1 MNHIITSSSPEKGKS
16 RQLLLLTK
24 GLMTTVMAILLF
36 LVPSE
41 VFAQKLTVS
50 GFVKEAAT
58 NEPVP
63 GAVVMVKGTSVGTS
77 TDANG
82 AYTLKADANAV
93 LVCQLFGY
101 KTVEVNVSK
110 RTKLDILLQE
120 DTQMLDATVVVGYG
134 TLKKTQLVGAVENL
148 SGEELEGRTNSNVTR
163 SLQGQIPG
171 LNIVQ
176 ADGKPTHQ
184 GSITIRGN
192 GTSYQSRKKV
202 GGSAGNQ
209 KHSIGQGSS
218 ALVLIDGVEGD
229 LTTVNPEDIE
239 TVAVLKD
246 AASAAVYGAR
256 GAFGVIL
263 VTTKAPKTDKI
274 SVNYNGSVSLNR
286 RNIMWEDE
294 LVTDG
299 LQWLDTFVE
308 FFRNDKRTPTSSG
321 SLPGNVNNRSNTYS
335 EAYHEEFRRRKTD
348 PTYENYGKIY
358 GDGKDV
364 GFGDN
369 YAYYAYYG
377 STNWLDMFY
386 KDMNMTQNHNLS
398 INGASEKVSYA
409 ISGRYYGQDGIY
421 KLGNE
426 DFNQFNLRAKG
437 SIKIT
442 DWLKLTNNTSV
453 FKRKYHQPMVSG
465 GSQPLLR
472 QFEHRGQPI
481 YPAFNEDGTLTFYGA
496 SCMYGAFEDGN
507 TYQENNKLDI
517 ITSTTLD
524 FEPIKN
530 VLKFTGDF
538 TYKAIRSTQAR
549 VSCIQSGYS
558 APGALETYNS
568 SSYKS
573 DWRFNTDYISSNIVG
588 TYTPKLGDNHD
599 LNIVAGWNLEKT
611 NYRRLYLTRKDLLYP
626 SIPSFELMASDEYGV
641 EDRGHDKSMVG
652 FFGRVNYTLLNRY
665 IVEVA
670 ARYDGS
676 SLFPSYSQW
685 GFFPSASVG
694 WRLSEEPWM
703 KWAKSWMNNFK
714 LRANVGSLGNATI
727 DPYSF
732 LELMGVSKST
742 KLING
747 EKVPYTTAAAIIPD
761 NLTWE
766 TVTTYDVGL
775 DADFLKSRLS
785 ISADYYVRDVKD
797 MFIQGPDLP
806 EVLGDSTPKGNYGAI
821 QTKGWE
827 ATIGWRDSFKLAGK
841 DFNYNIKASV
851 WDSRTW
857 VKKYYNINGD
867 ILNYYEGK
875 ELGEIWGFRTD
886 GYFLSNEEAN
896 NWATDKFHKN
906 GSNFR
911 AYAGDLKF
919 IDINGDGK
927 IDYGKGTLDD
937 HGDLERIG
945 NQSPRY
951 YFGINLGANWNGIGV
966 SVFLQG
972 VGKRDWYPSCE
983 SGFFWGMYNRPYGYL
998 PKIHTQDAVEVDYST
1013 SNWVVTNAASKPYF
1027 TRQVAYAANRN
1038 DGPLTFENDYYM
1050 QNAAYVRLKNLT
1062 VDYTFPSKL
1071 TKKIRVEKL
1080 KVYFSGEN
1088 LLTFSPIY
1096 KHTKMFDPETL
1107 GFGDSDFGD
1116 NVGGLSGVGQGY
1128 TYPMLKTYTFGL
1140 NITF

>member
-202 GGSAGNQ
+202 GGGAGNQ

-308 FFRNDKRTPTSSG
+308 FFRNDKRTPTSAG
-321 SLPGNVNNRSNTYS
+321 
-335 EAYHEEFRRRKTD
+335 RKTD

-364 GFGDN
+364 GFGGN
-369 YAYYAYYG
+369 YAYYG

-857 VKKYYNINGD
+857 VKTYYNINGD

-906 GSNFR
+906 G
-911 AYAGDLKF
+911 
-919 IDINGDGK
+919 
-927 IDYGKGTLDD
+927 T
-937 HGDLERIG
+937 
-945 NQSPRY
+945 
-951 YFGINLGANWNGIGV
+951 
-966 SVFLQG
+966 
-972 VGKRDWYPSCE
+972 
-983 SGFFWGMYNRPYGYL
+983 SGRM
-998 PKIHTQDAVEVDYST
+998 
-1013 SNWVVTNAASKPYF
+1013 
-1027 TRQVAYAANRN
+1027 
-1038 DGPLTFENDYYM
+1038 
-1050 QNAAYVRLKNLT
+1050 
-1062 VDYTFPSKL
+1062 
-1071 TKKIRVEKL
+1071 
-1080 KVYFSGEN
+1080 
-1088 LLTFSPIY
+1088 
-1096 KHTKMFDPETL
+1096 PETL
-1107 GFGDSDFGD
+1107 NS
-1116 NVGGLSGVGQGY
+1116 
-1128 TYPMLKTYTFGL
+1128 
-1140 NITF
+1140 

>member
-1 MNHIITSSSPEKGKS
+1 
-16 RQLLLLTK
+16 
-24 GLMTTVMAILLF
+24 
-36 LVPSE
+36 
-41 VFAQKLTVS
+41 
-50 GFVKEAAT
+50 
-58 NEPVP
+58 
-63 GAVVMVKGTSVGTS
+63 
-77 TDANG
+77 
-82 AYTLKADANAV
+82 
-93 LVCQLFGY
+93 
-101 KTVEVNVSK
+101 
-110 RTKLDILLQE
+110 
-120 DTQMLDATVVVGYG
+120 
-134 TLKKTQLVGAVENL
+134 
-148 SGEELEGRTNSNVTR
+148 
-163 SLQGQIPG
+163 
-171 LNIVQ
+171 
-176 ADGKPTHQ
+176 
-184 GSITIRGN
+184 
-192 GTSYQSRKKV
+192 
-202 GGSAGNQ
+202 
-209 KHSIGQGSS
+209 
-218 ALVLIDGVEGD
+218 
-229 LTTVNPEDIE
+229 
-239 TVAVLKD
+239 
-246 AASAAVYGAR
+246 
-256 GAFGVIL
+256 
-263 VTTKAPKTDKI
+263 
-274 SVNYNGSVSLNR
+274 
-286 RNIMWEDE
+286 
-294 LVTDG
+294 
-299 LQWLDTFVE
+299 
-308 FFRNDKRTPTSSG
+308 
-321 SLPGNVNNRSNTYS
+321 
-335 EAYHEEFRRRKTD
+335 
-348 PTYENYGKIY
+348 
-358 GDGKDV
+358 
-364 GFGDN
+364 
-369 YAYYAYYG
+369 
-377 STNWLDMFY
+377 
-386 KDMNMTQNHNLS
+386 
-398 INGASEKVSYA
+398 
-409 ISGRYYGQDGIY
+409 
-421 KLGNE
+421 
-426 DFNQFNLRAKG
+426 
-437 SIKIT
+437 
-442 DWLKLTNNTSV
+442 
-453 FKRKYHQPMVSG
+453 
-465 GSQPLLR
+465 
-472 QFEHRGQPI
+472 
-481 YPAFNEDGTLTFYGA
+481 
-496 SCMYGAFEDGN
+496 
-507 TYQENNKLDI
+507 
-517 ITSTTLD
+517 
-524 FEPIKN
+524 
-530 VLKFTGDF
+530 
-538 TYKAIRSTQAR
+538 
-549 VSCIQSGYS
+549 
-558 APGALETYNS
+558 
-568 SSYKS
+568 
-573 DWRFNTDYISSNIVG
+573 
-588 TYTPKLGDNHD
+588 
-599 LNIVAGWNLEKT
+599 
-611 NYRRLYLTRKDLLYP
+611 
-626 SIPSFELMASDEYGV
+626 
-641 EDRGHDKSMVG
+641 
-652 FFGRVNYTLLNRY
+652 
-665 IVEVA
+665 
-670 ARYDGS
+670 
-676 SLFPSYSQW
+676 
-685 GFFPSASVG
+685 
-694 WRLSEEPWM
+694 M

-1013 SNWVVTNAASKPYF
+1013 SNWVVTNAARKPYF

-1107 GFGDSDFGD
+1107 GFGDSDFGN

>member
-202 GGSAGNQ
+202 GGGAGNQ

-308 FFRNDKRTPTSSG
+308 FFRNDKRTPTSAG

-364 GFGDN
+364 GFGGN
-369 YAYYAYYG
+369 YAYYG

-611 NYRRLYLTRKDLLYP
+611 NYRRFYLTRKDLLYP

-857 VKKYYNINGD
+857 VKTYYNINGD

-896 NWATDKFHKN
+896 NWATD
-906 GSNFR
+906 
-911 AYAGDLKF
+911 
-919 IDINGDGK
+919 
-927 IDYGKGTLDD
+927 
-937 HGDLERIG
+937 
-945 NQSPRY
+945 
-951 YFGINLGANWNGIGV
+951 
-966 SVFLQG
+966 
-972 VGKRDWYPSCE
+972 
-983 SGFFWGMYNRPYGYL
+983 
-998 PKIHTQDAVEVDYST
+998 
-1013 SNWVVTNAASKPYF
+1013 
-1027 TRQVAYAANRN
+1027 
-1038 DGPLTFENDYYM
+1038 
-1050 QNAAYVRLKNLT
+1050 
-1062 VDYTFPSKL
+1062 
-1071 TKKIRVEKL
+1071 
-1080 KVYFSGEN
+1080 
-1088 LLTFSPIY
+1088 
-1096 KHTKMFDPETL
+1096 
-1107 GFGDSDFGD
+1107 
-1116 NVGGLSGVGQGY
+1116 
-1128 TYPMLKTYTFGL
+1128 
-1140 NITF
+1140 

>member
-192 GTSYQSRKKV
+192 GTSYQSRQKV
-202 GGSAGNQ
+202 GGSAKGA

-308 FFRNDKRTPTSSG
+308 FFRNDKRTPTSAG

-364 GFGDN
+364 GFGGN
-369 YAYYAYYG
+369 YAYYG

-626 SIPSFELMASDEYGV
+626 SIPSFELMSDEYGV

>member
-308 FFRNDKRTPTSSG
+308 FFRNDKRTPTSAG

-364 GFGDN
+364 GFGGN
-369 YAYYAYYG
+369 YAYYG

-611 NYRRLYLTRKDLLYP
+611 NYRRFYLTRKDLLYP

-714 LRANVGSLGNATI
+714 LRANVGS
-727 DPYSF
+727 
-732 LELMGVSKST
+732 
-742 KLING
+742 
-747 EKVPYTTAAAIIPD
+747 
-761 NLTWE
+761 
-766 TVTTYDVGL
+766 
-775 DADFLKSRLS
+775 
-785 ISADYYVRDVKD
+785 
-797 MFIQGPDLP
+797 
-806 EVLGDSTPKGNYGAI
+806 
-821 QTKGWE
+821 
-827 ATIGWRDSFKLAGK
+827 
-841 DFNYNIKASV
+841 
-851 WDSRTW
+851 
-857 VKKYYNINGD
+857 
-867 ILNYYEGK
+867 
-875 ELGEIWGFRTD
+875 
-886 GYFLSNEEAN
+886 
-896 NWATDKFHKN
+896 
-906 GSNFR
+906 
-911 AYAGDLKF
+911 
-919 IDINGDGK
+919 
-927 IDYGKGTLDD
+927 
-937 HGDLERIG
+937 
-945 NQSPRY
+945 PR
-951 YFGINLGANWNGIGV
+951 
-966 SVFLQG
+966 
-972 VGKRDWYPSCE
+972 
-983 SGFFWGMYNRPYGYL
+983 
-998 PKIHTQDAVEVDYST
+998 
-1013 SNWVVTNAASKPYF
+1013 
-1027 TRQVAYAANRN
+1027 
-1038 DGPLTFENDYYM
+1038 
-1050 QNAAYVRLKNLT
+1050 
-1062 VDYTFPSKL
+1062 
-1071 TKKIRVEKL
+1071 
-1080 KVYFSGEN
+1080 
-1088 LLTFSPIY
+1088 
-1096 KHTKMFDPETL
+1096 
-1107 GFGDSDFGD
+1107 
-1116 NVGGLSGVGQGY
+1116 
-1128 TYPMLKTYTFGL
+1128 
-1140 NITF
+1140 

>member
-1 MNHIITSSSPEKGKS
+1 MNHIITSSSPEKGKC

-202 GGSAGNQ
+202 GGGAGNQ

-308 FFRNDKRTPTSSG
+308 FFRNDKRTPTSAG

-364 GFGDN
+364 GFGGN
-369 YAYYAYYG
+369 YAYYG

-453 FKRKYHQPMVSG
+453 FKRKYHQPMVTG

-558 APGALETYNS
+558 APGALETYNN

-611 NYRRLYLTRKDLLYP
+611 NYRRFYLTRKDLLYP

-747 EKVPYTTAAAIIPD
+747 EKIPYTTAAAIIPD

-766 TVTTYDVGL
+766 TVTTL
-775 DADFLKSRLS
+775 
-785 ISADYYVRDVKD
+785 
-797 MFIQGPDLP
+797 
-806 EVLGDSTPKGNYGAI
+806 
-821 QTKGWE
+821 
-827 ATIGWRDSFKLAGK
+827 
-841 DFNYNIKASV
+841 
-851 WDSRTW
+851 
-857 VKKYYNINGD
+857 
-867 ILNYYEGK
+867 
-875 ELGEIWGFRTD
+875 
-886 GYFLSNEEAN
+886 
-896 NWATDKFHKN
+896 
-906 GSNFR
+906 
-911 AYAGDLKF
+911 
-919 IDINGDGK
+919 
-927 IDYGKGTLDD
+927 
-937 HGDLERIG
+937 
-945 NQSPRY
+945 
-951 YFGINLGANWNGIGV
+951 
-966 SVFLQG
+966 
-972 VGKRDWYPSCE
+972 
-983 SGFFWGMYNRPYGYL
+983 
-998 PKIHTQDAVEVDYST
+998 
-1013 SNWVVTNAASKPYF
+1013 
-1027 TRQVAYAANRN
+1027 
-1038 DGPLTFENDYYM
+1038 
-1050 QNAAYVRLKNLT
+1050 
-1062 VDYTFPSKL
+1062 
-1071 TKKIRVEKL
+1071 
-1080 KVYFSGEN
+1080 
-1088 LLTFSPIY
+1088 
-1096 KHTKMFDPETL
+1096 
-1107 GFGDSDFGD
+1107 
-1116 NVGGLSGVGQGY
+1116 
-1128 TYPMLKTYTFGL
+1128 
-1140 NITF
+1140 

>member
-202 GGSAGNQ
+202 GGGAGNQ

-308 FFRNDKRTPTSSG
+308 FFRNDKRTPTSAG

-364 GFGDN
+364 GFGGN
-369 YAYYAYYG
+369 YAYYG

-732 LELMGVSKST
+732 LELMGVS
-742 KLING
+742 
-747 EKVPYTTAAAIIPD
+747 
-761 NLTWE
+761 
-766 TVTTYDVGL
+766 
-775 DADFLKSRLS
+775 
-785 ISADYYVRDVKD
+785 
-797 MFIQGPDLP
+797 
-806 EVLGDSTPKGNYGAI
+806 
-821 QTKGWE
+821 
-827 ATIGWRDSFKLAGK
+827 
-841 DFNYNIKASV
+841 
-851 WDSRTW
+851 
-857 VKKYYNINGD
+857 
-867 ILNYYEGK
+867 
-875 ELGEIWGFRTD
+875 
-886 GYFLSNEEAN
+886 
-896 NWATDKFHKN
+896 
-906 GSNFR
+906 
-911 AYAGDLKF
+911 
-919 IDINGDGK
+919 
-927 IDYGKGTLDD
+927 
-937 HGDLERIG
+937 
-945 NQSPRY
+945 
-951 YFGINLGANWNGIGV
+951 
-966 SVFLQG
+966 
-972 VGKRDWYPSCE
+972 
-983 SGFFWGMYNRPYGYL
+983 
-998 PKIHTQDAVEVDYST
+998 
-1013 SNWVVTNAASKPYF
+1013 
-1027 TRQVAYAANRN
+1027 
-1038 DGPLTFENDYYM
+1038 
-1050 QNAAYVRLKNLT
+1050 
-1062 VDYTFPSKL
+1062 
-1071 TKKIRVEKL
+1071 
-1080 KVYFSGEN
+1080 
-1088 LLTFSPIY
+1088 
-1096 KHTKMFDPETL
+1096 
-1107 GFGDSDFGD
+1107 
-1116 NVGGLSGVGQGY
+1116 
-1128 TYPMLKTYTFGL
+1128 
-1140 NITF
+1140 

>member
-202 GGSAGNQ
+202 GGGAGNQ

-308 FFRNDKRTPTSSG
+308 FFRNDKRTPTSAG

-364 GFGDN
+364 GFGGN
-369 YAYYAYYG
+369 YAYYG

-538 TYKAIRSTQAR
+538 TYKAIRSTQQESLASR
-549 VSCIQSGYS
+549 VV
-558 APGALETYNS
+558 
-568 SSYKS
+568 
-573 DWRFNTDYISSNIVG
+573 IV
-588 TYTPKLGDNHD
+588 PQVL
-599 LNIVAGWNLEKT
+599 
-611 NYRRLYLTRKDLLYP
+611 
-626 SIPSFELMASDEYGV
+626 
-641 EDRGHDKSMVG
+641 
-652 FFGRVNYTLLNRY
+652 
-665 IVEVA
+665 
-670 ARYDGS
+670 
-676 SLFPSYSQW
+676 
-685 GFFPSASVG
+685 
-694 WRLSEEPWM
+694 WRL
-703 KWAKSWMNNFK
+703 
-714 LRANVGSLGNATI
+714 TI
-727 DPYSF
+727 APLISQT
-732 LELMGVSKST
+732 GVST
-742 KLING
+742 LITSPQTSSG
-747 EKVPYTTAAAIIPD
+747 HTLR
-761 NLTWE
+761 NL
-766 TVTTYDVGL
+766 VTTM
-775 DADFLKSRLS
+775 
-785 ISADYYVRDVKD
+785 I
-797 MFIQGPDLP
+797 
-806 EVLGDSTPKGNYGAI
+806 
-821 QTKGWE
+821 
-827 ATIGWRDSFKLAGK
+827 
-841 DFNYNIKASV
+841 
-851 WDSRTW
+851 
-857 VKKYYNINGD
+857 
-867 ILNYYEGK
+867 
-875 ELGEIWGFRTD
+875 
-886 GYFLSNEEAN
+886 
-896 NWATDKFHKN
+896 
-906 GSNFR
+906 
-911 AYAGDLKF
+911 
-919 IDINGDGK
+919 
-927 IDYGKGTLDD
+927 
-937 HGDLERIG
+937 
-945 NQSPRY
+945 
-951 YFGINLGANWNGIGV
+951 
-966 SVFLQG
+966 
-972 VGKRDWYPSCE
+972 
-983 SGFFWGMYNRPYGYL
+983 
-998 PKIHTQDAVEVDYST
+998 
-1013 SNWVVTNAASKPYF
+1013 
-1027 TRQVAYAANRN
+1027 
-1038 DGPLTFENDYYM
+1038 
-1050 QNAAYVRLKNLT
+1050 
-1062 VDYTFPSKL
+1062 
-1071 TKKIRVEKL
+1071 
-1080 KVYFSGEN
+1080 
-1088 LLTFSPIY
+1088 
-1096 KHTKMFDPETL
+1096 
-1107 GFGDSDFGD
+1107 
-1116 NVGGLSGVGQGY
+1116 
-1128 TYPMLKTYTFGL
+1128 
-1140 NITF
+1140 

>member
-202 GGSAGNQ
+202 GGGAGNQ

-308 FFRNDKRTPTSSG
+308 FFRNDKRTPTSAG

-364 GFGDN
+364 GFGGN
-369 YAYYAYYG
+369 YAYYG

-857 VKKYYNINGD
+857 VKTYYNINGD

-875 ELGEIWGFRTD
+875 ELG
-886 GYFLSNEEAN
+886 
-896 NWATDKFHKN
+896 
-906 GSNFR
+906 
-911 AYAGDLKF
+911 
-919 IDINGDGK
+919 
-927 IDYGKGTLDD
+927 
-937 HGDLERIG
+937 
-945 NQSPRY
+945 
-951 YFGINLGANWNGIGV
+951 
-966 SVFLQG
+966 
-972 VGKRDWYPSCE
+972 
-983 SGFFWGMYNRPYGYL
+983 
-998 PKIHTQDAVEVDYST
+998 
-1013 SNWVVTNAASKPYF
+1013 
-1027 TRQVAYAANRN
+1027 
-1038 DGPLTFENDYYM
+1038 
-1050 QNAAYVRLKNLT
+1050 
-1062 VDYTFPSKL
+1062 
-1071 TKKIRVEKL
+1071 
-1080 KVYFSGEN
+1080 
-1088 LLTFSPIY
+1088 
-1096 KHTKMFDPETL
+1096 
-1107 GFGDSDFGD
+1107 
-1116 NVGGLSGVGQGY
+1116 
-1128 TYPMLKTYTFGL
+1128 
-1140 NITF
+1140 

>member
-202 GGSAGNQ
+202 GGGAGNQ

-308 FFRNDKRTPTSSG
+308 FFRNDKRTPTSAG

-364 GFGDN
+364 GFGGN
-369 YAYYAYYG
+369 YAYYG

-398 INGASEKVSYA
+398 INGAMPSVGVIYA

-611 NYRRLYLTRKDLLYP
+611 NYRRFYLTRKDLLYP

>member
-202 GGSAGNQ
+202 GGGAGNQ

-364 GFGDN
+364 GFGGN
-369 YAYYAYYG
+369 YAYYG

-453 FKRKYHQPMVSG
+453 FKRKYHQPMVTG

-558 APGALETYNS
+558 APGALETYNN

-611 NYRRLYLTRKDLLYP
+611 NYRRFYLTRKDLLYP

-906 GSNFR
+906 GSNYR

-927 IDYGKGTLDD
+927 IDYGKGTLDN

-1080 KVYFSGEN
+1080 KVYFSADI
-1088 LLTFSPIY
+1088 L
-1096 KHTKMFDPETL
+1096 
-1107 GFGDSDFGD
+1107 SDLQAHQD
-1116 NVGGLSGVGQGY
+1116 V
-1128 TYPMLKTYTFGL
+1128 
-1140 NITF
+1140 

>member
-1 MNHIITSSSPEKGKS
+1 MNHIITSSSSEKGKC
-16 RQLLLLTK
+16 RQLLLLTN

-36 LVPSE
+36 LVPSN
-41 VFAQKLTVS
+41 VSAQKLTVS

-82 AYTLKADANAV
+82 AYTIKADANAV

-101 KTVEVNVSK
+101 KTVEVNVNK
-110 RTKLDILLQE
+110 RSNLDILLQE

-192 GTSYQSRKKV
+192 GTSYQSRQKV
-202 GGSAGNQ
+202 GGNAKGA

-263 VTTKAPKTDKI
+263 VTTKTPKTDKI

-308 FFRNDKRTPTSSG
+308 FFRNDKRTPTSAG

-364 GFGDN
+364 GFGSN
-369 YAYYAYYG
+369 YAYYG

-507 TYQENNKLDI
+507 TYQENNKLDV

-530 VLKFTGDF
+530 ILKFTGDF

-558 APGALETYNS
+558 APGALESYNS

-573 DWRFNTDYISSNIVG
+573 DWRYNTDYISSNIVG

-703 KWAKSWMNNFK
+703 EWSKSWMNNFK

-732 LELMGVSKST
+732 LELMGVSKSS

-747 EKVPYTTAAAIIPD
+747 EKVPYTTAASIIPD

-766 TVTTYDVGL
+766 TVTTYDAGL

-785 ISADYYVRDVKD
+785 ISADYYVRDVND

-886 GYFLSNEEAN
+886 GYFLSNE
-896 NWATDKFHKN
+896 
-906 GSNFR
+906 
-911 AYAGDLKF
+911 
-919 IDINGDGK
+919 
-927 IDYGKGTLDD
+927 
-937 HGDLERIG
+937 
-945 NQSPRY
+945 
-951 YFGINLGANWNGIGV
+951 
-966 SVFLQG
+966 
-972 VGKRDWYPSCE
+972 
-983 SGFFWGMYNRPYGYL
+983 
-998 PKIHTQDAVEVDYST
+998 
-1013 SNWVVTNAASKPYF
+1013 
-1027 TRQVAYAANRN
+1027 
-1038 DGPLTFENDYYM
+1038 
-1050 QNAAYVRLKNLT
+1050 
-1062 VDYTFPSKL
+1062 
-1071 TKKIRVEKL
+1071 
-1080 KVYFSGEN
+1080 
-1088 LLTFSPIY
+1088 
-1096 KHTKMFDPETL
+1096 
-1107 GFGDSDFGD
+1107 
-1116 NVGGLSGVGQGY
+1116 
-1128 TYPMLKTYTFGL
+1128 
-1140 NITF
+1140 

>member
-364 GFGDN
+364 GFGGN
-369 YAYYAYYG
+369 YAYYG

-558 APGALETYNS
+558 APGALETYNN

-611 NYRRLYLTRKDLLYP
+611 NYRRFYLTRKDLLYP

-827 ATIGWRDSFKLAGK
+827 ATIGWRLVQTRRK
-841 DFNYNIKASV
+841 DFNYNIKVSV

-857 VKKYYNINGD
+857 VKTYYNINGD

>member
-93 LVCQLFGY
+93 FVCQLFGY

-308 FFRNDKRTPTSSG
+308 FFRNDNRTPTFAG

-364 GFGDN
+364 GFGGN
-369 YAYYAYYG
+369 YAYYG

-426 DFNQFNLRAKG
+426 DFNQYNLRAKG

-611 NYRRLYLTRKDLLYP
+611 NYRRFYLTRKDLLYP

-806 EVLGDSTPKGNYGAI
+806 EVLGDSTLRGTTA
-821 QTKGWE
+821 
-827 ATIGWRDSFKLAGK
+827 L
-841 DFNYNIKASV
+841 
-851 WDSRTW
+851 SRQ
-857 VKKYYNINGD
+857 
-867 ILNYYEGK
+867 
-875 ELGEIWGFRTD
+875 R
-886 GYFLSNEEAN
+886 
-896 NWATDKFHKN
+896 
-906 GSNFR
+906 
-911 AYAGDLKF
+911 
-919 IDINGDGK
+919 
-927 IDYGKGTLDD
+927 
-937 HGDLERIG
+937 
-945 NQSPRY
+945 
-951 YFGINLGANWNGIGV
+951 
-966 SVFLQG
+966 
-972 VGKRDWYPSCE
+972 VGKPRSAGETRSNSPVRISIITSRPV
-983 SGFFWGMYNRPYGYL
+983 SG
-998 PKIHTQDAVEVDYST
+998 IHA
-1013 SNWVVTNAASKPYF
+1013 
-1027 TRQVAYAANRN
+1027 
-1038 DGPLTFENDYYM
+1038 
-1050 QNAAYVRLKNLT
+1050 
-1062 VDYTFPSKL
+1062 
-1071 TKKIRVEKL
+1071 
-1080 KVYFSGEN
+1080 
-1088 LLTFSPIY
+1088 
-1096 KHTKMFDPETL
+1096 L
-1107 GFGDSDFGD
+1107 G
-1116 NVGGLSGVGQGY
+1116 
-1128 TYPMLKTYTFGL
+1128 
-1140 NITF
+1140 

>member
-82 AYTLKADANAV
+82 AYTIKADANAV

-110 RTKLDILLQE
+110 RTKLDIILQE

-171 LNIVQ
+171 LNIIQ

-308 FFRNDKRTPTSSG
+308 FFRNDKRTPTSAG

-364 GFGDN
+364 GFGSN
-369 YAYYAYYG
+369 YAYYG

-426 DFNQFNLRAKG
+426 DFNQYNLRAKG

-507 TYQENNKLDI
+507 TYQENNKLDV

-558 APGALETYNS
+558 APGALETYNN

-611 NYRRLYLTRKDLLYP
+611 NYRRFYLTRKDLLYP

-652 FFGRVNYTLLNRY
+652 FFGRVNYTFLNRY

-806 EVLGDSTPKGNYGAI
+806 EVLGDSTPKGN
-821 QTKGWE
+821 
-827 ATIGWRDSFKLAGK
+827 
-841 DFNYNIKASV
+841 
-851 WDSRTW
+851 
-857 VKKYYNINGD
+857 
-867 ILNYYEGK
+867 
-875 ELGEIWGFRTD
+875 
-886 GYFLSNEEAN
+886 
-896 NWATDKFHKN
+896 
-906 GSNFR
+906 
-911 AYAGDLKF
+911 
-919 IDINGDGK
+919 
-927 IDYGKGTLDD
+927 
-937 HGDLERIG
+937 
-945 NQSPRY
+945 
-951 YFGINLGANWNGIGV
+951 
-966 SVFLQG
+966 
-972 VGKRDWYPSCE
+972 
-983 SGFFWGMYNRPYGYL
+983 
-998 PKIHTQDAVEVDYST
+998 
-1013 SNWVVTNAASKPYF
+1013 
-1027 TRQVAYAANRN
+1027 
-1038 DGPLTFENDYYM
+1038 
-1050 QNAAYVRLKNLT
+1050 
-1062 VDYTFPSKL
+1062 
-1071 TKKIRVEKL
+1071 
-1080 KVYFSGEN
+1080 
-1088 LLTFSPIY
+1088 
-1096 KHTKMFDPETL
+1096 
-1107 GFGDSDFGD
+1107 
-1116 NVGGLSGVGQGY
+1116 
-1128 TYPMLKTYTFGL
+1128 
-1140 NITF
+1140 